1 MELVGFSEEA
11 LMKLEKEADGKWRV
25 WTGNGWKFQL
35 NTYLKAVQY
44 ALEFGGEYV
53 GKAIWNEAQQ
63 CNEYV
68 NVKRVQL
75 NALEKRLAGY
85 E

>member
-1 MELVGFSEEA
+1 MKLVGFDEKSLLA
-11 LMKLEKEADGKWRV
+11 LEKEADGKWRV

-35 NTYLKAVQY
+35 NTYLKAAQY

-75 NALEKRLAGY
+75 NALEKRVASC